1 MKKGQTVTVTAPF
14 HAYRGH
20 TGTITNTATD
30 KDGDIIFVRLGNGH
44 EVMLEPTDVAVT
56 R

>member
-14 HAYRGH
+14 HAYCGH
-20 TGTITNTATD
+20 TGTITMTATD
-30 KDGDIIFVRLGNGH
+30 EDGDIVFVRLGNGR
-44 EVMLEPTDVAVT
+44 EVMLEPSDVEVT

>member
-30 KDGDIIFVRLGNGH
+30 DDGDIIFVRLGNGQ
-44 EVMLEPTDVAVT
+44 EVMLEPTDVKGA
-56 R
+56 

>member
-14 HAYRGH
+14 HAYRGQ

-30 KDGDIIFVRLGNGH
+30 KDGDIIFVRLNNGKDI
-44 EVMLEPTDVAVT
+44 MLEPTDV
-56 R
+56 RGE